1 MTHKIQSSIK
11 TYGLIS
17 AFSITMFVLVMFA
30 FQSSEYKAFG
40 LTMAYKNQ
48 NIGNQTSP
56 LAGMNFS
63 KSVDVYS
70 KNGVLKTTLVAE
82 YKTGYIRNGAGAIVR
97 NITAMVYN
105 GSLPGPTF
113 HVYPGDRFEL
123 NLVNHLNEATNLHWH
138 GAHVSPAGISDNVL
152 LSVAPGKTQHYI
164 VDIPKDHPP
173 GVEWYHSHLHGLS
186 YGQVSQGMSGVFI
199 VEGIEKLLPVSLQHV
214 TQHYFWMRDFPF
226 DQLYMATH
234 TMGNS
239 SHELSNTATG
249 AEWLTTNGEVNPT
262 MNIKSGETQL
272 WRFANIGSENYEVIE
287 WPGHKFH
294 VIAQDGNPVW
304 KVNDT
309 STLFMP
315 SGARFDVLV
324 TATGNESLPLRLA
337 AGNYTEP
344 RDYDNNVANI
354 NVQGN
359 QKPVNISY
367 SNMSLR
373 PQNSIYY
380 DTVDLSN
387 AKIANHRVLNWSS
400 DDTHW
405 IYRINNKTFDH
416 NRVDFTTKLNTV
428 EEWKLRNHDTVESG
442 NDHPFHIHV
451 NDFQVMSVN
460 GKPYHANGYQDTVLI
475 PAAGEV
481 VIRVPFRDFVGKS
494 VFHCHLMFHGDYG
507 MMGIFEVVK

>member
-1 MTHKIQSSIK
+1 
-11 TYGLIS
+11 
-17 AFSITMFVLVMFA
+17 MFA
-30 FQSSEYKAFG
+30 FQSSEHKAFG
-40 LTMAYKNQ
+40 FTMAYKNQ
-48 NIGNQTSP
+48 NTGNQTSP

-70 KNGVLKTTLVAE
+70 KNGILKTTLVAE

-123 NLVNHLNEATNLHWH
+123 YLVNHLNEATNMHWH

-164 VDIPKDHPP
+164 VDIPKNEPP
-173 GVEWYHSHLHGLS
+173 GVEWYHSHIHQLS
-186 YGQVSQGMSGVFI
+186 YGQVSSGMSGIFI
-199 VEGIEKLLPVSLQHV
+199 VEGIEKLLPKPLQHV

-226 DQLYMATH
+226 DQLFMATH
-234 TMGNS
+234 NMGNS
-239 SHELSNTATG
+239 SHQLSNTATG
-249 AEWLTTNGEVNPT
+249 AEWLTTNGQVNPT
-262 MNIKSGETQL
+262 FNIKPGETQL
-272 WRFANIGSENYEVIE
+272 WRFANIGSENYAVIQ

-294 VIAQDGNPVW
+294 VIEQDGNPVW

-309 STLFMP
+309 NTLFMP
-315 SGARFDVLV
+315 SGTRFDVLV
-324 TATGNESLPLRLA
+324 TATGSSSGSIPIRLDPKSA
-337 AGNYTEP
+337 YTEP

-354 NVQGN
+354 NIQGD
-359 QKPVNISY
+359 QKDAKPVNISY
-367 SNMSLR
+367 SNMSLALN
-373 PQNSIYY
+373 NSNYY
-380 DTVDLSN
+380 DQKDLSL

-405 IYRINNKTFDH
+405 VYKINNKTFDH
-416 NRVDFTTKLNTV
+416 NRVDIKTKLGTV
-428 EEWKLRNHDTVESG
+428 EEWKLRNLDTKESG

-451 NDFQVMSVN
+451 NDFQVISVN

-481 VIRVPFRDFVGKS
+481 VIRIPFVDFVGKS